1 MKLTCRKLLGVSAAL
16 LLILAMIPLLSGKA
30 FAAVE
35 FGNYDPAKGLRFE
48 TAWDQPGR
56 TVWIKEGSEKIS
68 SVEGYDKSIIHVEKH
83 DDYLWITVYGDGT
96 TTITVHGA
104 EGGTADVKV
113 IVEAGYM
120 NHSIKEWMD
129 LHENWYGTKRIEV
142 YGRSATSGTLT
153 VGKDKYKVKKLG
165 SDHKYFVKLKKRY
178 KKGTKITLKLK
189 YGKYSATRK
198 FKIDSMTAF
207 DEVRGSKK
215 TIKVKIYN
223 LHKGDIVK
231 VSYKGKTYKKKI
243 GKDYNEKYKNI
254 KFKVK
259 NKVKKT
265 AKITITIKNKY
276 KQVLDKN
283 TVKLQNGFFEYPDED
298 EDPEGDEPGDEE

>member
-1 MKLTCRKLLGVSAAL
+1 MLGISAAL
-16 LLILAMIPLLSGKA
+16 LLILVMIPLLSGRA

-35 FGNYDPAKGLRFE
+35 FDNYDPAKGLTFE
-48 TAWDQPGR
+48 TGADQPGQTLR
-56 TVWIKEGSEKIS
+56 IKEDSGKIS

-165 SDHKYFVKLKKRY
+165 SDHKYVVKLK
-178 KKGTKITLKLK
+178 
-189 YGKYSATRK
+189 
-198 FKIDSMTAF
+198 
-207 DEVRGSKK
+207 
-215 TIKVKIYN
+215 
-223 LHKGDIVK
+223 
-231 VSYKGKTYKKKI
+231 
-243 GKDYNEKYKNI
+243 
-254 KFKVK
+254 
-259 NKVKKT
+259 
-265 AKITITIKNKY
+265 
-276 KQVLDKN
+276 
-283 TVKLQNGFFEYPDED
+283 
-298 EDPEGDEPGDEE
+298 